1 MNTIEKIIKSW
12 WVLLSVIPF
21 INGFGILHIGFKHNN
36 TNWILE
42 GITYEIPWIA
52 FLFYSIMFRGQTP
65 SSTLMFAFAFVLMLV
80 SAIRS
85 IWIAGK
91 LVDLYDNTDKYMF
104 KQTKLKN
111 STTSKDDSSTNKSDK
126 NKKTNS
132 NTNVITGCCLCLF
145 GIFVLF
151 AFFSIFL

>member
-12 WVLLSVIPF
+12 WVVLSVIPF

-42 GITYEIPWIA
+42 GVTYEIPWIVF
-52 FLFYSIMFRGQTP
+52 FLYCGIFRGVTP
-65 SSTLMFAFAFVLMLV
+65 PATIMFAFAFVLMLV

-91 LVDLYDNTDKYMF
+91 LVGLYDNTDKYMF
-104 KQTKLKN
+104 KQTKLNN
-111 STTSKDDSSTNKSDK
+111 STTNKDDSSTNKSDK
-126 NKKTNS
+126 NKTNS
-132 NTNVITGCCLCLF
+132 NTNVIAGCCLCLF

-151 AFFSIFL
+151 AFMSIFI